1 MAPPP
6 PPAGRALQGDPEW
19 VAGANR
25 SIRVFAAMA
34 DVWRE
39 TRYDA
44 ESHGRRTRLERAGQ
58 QNGFVTGETGQG
70 CEPFRDGKSGRE
82 GQERQG
88 LTSVGDAGDD
98 DRLACSQDVRR
109 QIENTDRDEKKVP
122 LRVLDQLMAGSGPQL

>member
-58 QNGFVTGETGQG
+58 QNGFVDGEIGPECG
-70 CEPFRDGKSGRE
+70 PLPGRE
-82 GQERQG
+82 
-88 LTSVGDAGDD
+88 A
-98 DRLACSQDVRR
+98 
-109 QIENTDRDEKKVP
+109 
-122 LRVLDQLMAGSGPQL
+122 LRGGPGRARGSGAPGPDVGRRRG